1 MVDNHSGEDYKG
13 GARTHR
19 YRSKR
24 GMFLDEKNFEL
35 QDLLGYFKKKDQSD
49 EYSQILLKLIML
61 HVTKVQDQ
69 NKKYF
74 ENRALELIHKD
85 KKDRL
90 ATVQLNIIMKSLKVT
105 RGELLL
111 K

>member
-1 MVDNHSGEDYKG
+1 M
-13 GARTHR
+13 
-19 YRSKR
+19 
-24 GMFLDEKNFEL
+24 L
-35 QDLLGYFKKKDQSD
+35 FKFTDQSLSKVYYVRSFGWILRLQQVVVD
-49 EYSQILLKLIML
+49 EVGLVQILLKLIML